1 MKSPASDSQS
11 PREGVR
17 ASSGGTAPDAHGDTS
32 SAGSGSAG
40 HPPTD
45 TGASRPGPTPRER
58 IPRRVIAAFNLPT
71 VGVGYMFL
79 LVNMYLMK
87 FATDELLISPSAM
100 GMIFGLSRIW
110 DAVTD
115 PVAGYMSD
123 RTQSRLGRRRPWILA
138 SIVPVSLAFFMIWNP
153 PDGLEGGWTI
163 AWMAA
168 GIFLF
173 YSAMTIFVV
182 PHTSLGAELST
193 DHHER
198 TRIFGF
204 RHVTWTLGSF
214 VAVVGMAVLIGADD
228 PRATASW
235 LAVAAIVV
243 TGLMLAWMVFDV
255 PERDE
260 YQGRGEHDPVKAFAD
275 VVRNPHALLLLIVF
289 LIESVGGATI
299 TVLTAY
305 VSEYIVGTPENTAW
319 YILLY
324 MVPSAASVP
333 MWVWV
338 SRRVGKKQLW
348 IGSTILTALGFGAM
362 MFLTEGAVAMI
373 AGLAFLLGLGAGAG
387 AVVAPSIQADVI
399 DYDELV
405 TGQRKEGAYFAAWN
419 FVFKTAT
426 GITLMLTGV
435 VLDAAG
441 FVPNQEQTDSA
452 KLALKVLY
460 ALFPLGCYL
469 VGALILT
476 RFRLDE
482 AEHVRIRDALDA
494 RQADRAH

>member
-1 MKSPASDSQS
+1 MTRAGSTPEPDSARPAPSASDGAATS
-11 PREGVR
+11 PGRRR
-17 ASSGGTAPDAHGDTS
+17 AKR
-32 SAGSGSAG
+32 
-40 HPPTD
+40 PPV
-45 TGASRPGPTPRER
+45 
-58 IPRRVIAAFNLPT
+58 PRRVIAAFNLPT

-100 GMIFGLSRIW
+100 GLIFGLSRIW

-115 PVAGYMSD
+115 PVAGYLSD
-123 RTQSRLGRRRPWILA
+123 RTHSRLGRRRPWILA
-138 SIVPVSLAFFMIWNP
+138 SIVPVSLAFFMVWNP
-153 PDGLEGGWTI
+153 PATLTSGWTV
-163 AWMAA
+163 AWMTA

-173 YSAMTIFVV
+173 YSAMTIFIV
-182 PHTSLGAELST
+182 PHTSLGAELSV

-198 TRIFGF
+198 TRIFGA
-204 RHVTWTLGSF
+204 RHVTWTLGAF
-214 VAVVGMAVLIGADD
+214 LAVGGMAVLIASAD
-228 PRATASW
+228 PRATATW
-235 LAVAAIVV
+235 LSVVAVLATAA
-243 TGLMLAWMVFDV
+243 MLGWMVLGV
-255 PERDE
+255 AERDA
-260 YQGRGEHDPVKAFAD
+260 YQGRGEHDPFKAFAD
-275 VVRNPHALLLLIVF
+275 VLRNPHALLLLAVF

-305 VSEYIVGTPENTAW
+305 VSEYIVRTPENTAY

-324 MVPSAASVP
+324 MIPSAATVP
-333 MWVWV
+333 AWVWV

-348 IGSTILTALGFGAM
+348 IFSTVLTGLGFGAM
-362 MFLTEGAVAMI
+362 MFLTEGAVATI
-373 AGLAFLLGLGAGAG
+373 SILAFLLGACAGAG

-419 FVFKTAT
+419 FVFKAAT
-426 GITLMLTGV
+426 GITLMLTGL

-441 FVPNQEQTDSA
+441 FAPNQEQTESA

-460 ALFPLGCYL
+460 ALFPLACYL
-469 VGALILT
+469 IGALILT

-482 AEHVRIRDALDA
+482 AEHARIREALDA
-494 RQADRAH
+494 REG